1 MAQVTNAFD
10 SYEAIGNREDLADII
25 YNISPTQTPFL
36 SAIGKRNISNVQFDW
51 QTEVLPTPSSTGQH
65 EGF

>member
-10 SYEAIGNREDLADII
+10 TYEAIGNREDLADII

-36 SAIGKRNISNVQFDW
+36 SAVGKRQI
-51 QTEVLPTPSSTGQH
+51 
-65 EGF
+65 